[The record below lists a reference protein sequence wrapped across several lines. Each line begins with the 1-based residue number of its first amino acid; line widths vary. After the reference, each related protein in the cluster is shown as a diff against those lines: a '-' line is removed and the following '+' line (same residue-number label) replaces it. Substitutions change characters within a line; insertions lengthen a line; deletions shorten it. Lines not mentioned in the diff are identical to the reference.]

1 MNFLVHL
8 RIFLVHLRIFPSSFR
23 NFQWNFEINNEVQ
36 KLHYF
41 QTFGKSCWILENLFY
56 SDLKLKYGILCV
68 YSVSD
73 TTKSPFWMCLLGSA
87 NPVIISDISEI
98 DLPKQRAQ
106 SSLAIGR
113 TEDYRLSTTSHD
125 SGFTS
130 HEQIDHSRTNR
141 NVKTHYSYSGLFTE
155 FDKIII
161 FATLKPYK

>member
-1 MNFLVHL
+1 
-8 RIFLVHLRIFPSSFR
+8 
-23 NFQWNFEINNEVQ
+23 
-36 KLHYF
+36 
-41 QTFGKSCWILENLFY
+41 
-56 SDLKLKYGILCV
+56 
-68 YSVSD
+68 
-73 TTKSPFWMCLLGSA
+73 MCLLGSA

-130 HEQIDHSRTNR
+130 HEQIDQSRTNR
-141 NVKTHYSYSGLFTE
+141 NAETHYSYSGLFTE